1 MINHVGRAYVG
12 HTIEDN
18 CPCPK
23 ADCGLVSIDAQDPDC
38 PEHAFQAAKTLR
50 QGHAARDC
58 PALSPLSWAMAQLET
73 LDTVIAYM
81 ESTAEEDWN
90 VDTVRS
96 KDGKKNC
103 FFGHLFNMSPDEERA
118 NALWAMFEDLWST
131 TYRIYPIN
139 DGSDPRYPQATP
151 KQRILAYLRA
161 LQAGEEQT
169 TEQSMEACYQLGLAE
184 DAAALPADS
193 QPVPPVETPH
203 A

>member
-1 MINHVGRAYVG
+1 MSHHIGRAYAG
-12 HTIEDN
+12 HTIEDS

-23 ADCGLVSIDAQDPDC
+23 ADCGLVSLDAQDPDC
-38 PEHAFQAAKTLR
+38 PEHAFHAAKTMR
-50 QGHAARDC
+50 QGHLERDC
-58 PALSPLSWAMAQLET
+58 PALSPRDWAAAQLQT

-90 VDTVRS
+90 LNTVRS

-131 TYRIYPIN
+131 TYVVYPIN
-139 DGSDPRYPQATP
+139 DGTNKRYPQETP

-161 LQAGEEQT
+161 LQAGEEKT
-169 TEQSMEACYQLGLAE
+169 TEQSMEESFRLLEAE
-184 DAAALPADS
+184 EANTLPADS
-193 QPVPPVETPH
+193 QAVPPVEPH
-203 A
+203 TA